1 MIPSFRKPFM
11 MHEPTKFLLLI
22 CYLMEAKSCLFCYN
36 PVAFCIYFLLSTMSL
51 ITASKLSK
59 SYEPVEIFSGL
70 SFAVPRGARMALVGP
85 NGVGK
90 TTLLRILVGLEE
102 ASGGEV
108 TRAKNLRI
116 GYLPQ
121 EAEFGISSGTVWDA
135 CLECFDELTARQAEL
150 ERLEAE
156 MSAPETREQAL
167 VRYGSQQ
174 LEFERRGGYTFQVRI
189 QQVLSG
195 LGFSSDDFHMPLGHL
210 SGGQRTRAFLARLLL
225 SDPDILL
232 LDEPTNHLD
241 IAAVEWLEGYLSH
254 WDGAAVLVS
263 HDRYFLD
270 KLANG
275 ILEMTPA
282 GIETYRGNYSAYV
295 AQRQE
300 RWERRHAVFEGEKEK
315 LLKEVDYIKRNISGQ
330 NVSQAKGRLRRLSRI
345 VQAIEQ
351 IGLEAVLN
359 QKWAETAELVAIATS
374 PLGVEEAERRVRTLH
389 LRDHRPP
396 RLKLNLHADQR
407 SGELVI
413 RTRHLRVGY
422 PGRVLFDAPDIEL
435 RRRECA
441 ALIGPNGAG
450 KTTFI
455 KTALGQVEPLSGEV
469 LLGASLQIG
478 YFAQAH
484 EGLNPQNTLIQEIQ
498 TVAPDMLLAAAR
510 HHLGRYLFSG
520 EDVFKKVEVLSGG
533 ERGRLALAKL
543 ALQDTNLLLL
553 DEPTNH
559 LDIPSQEILQEVLDE
574 YGGTILLVTHDRYLI
589 DALAT
594 QIWEIDPDETKLE
607 VFKGTYSQMKEERE
621 RLAALRATNGVQSHR
636 GSPLRG
642 QALDKAAVKARHLEM
657 LVSKEKAKTERR
669 RIARLQELENIIAA
683 LETELGEI
691 GRMLENPPA
700 DTALV
705 RKWGNQYAA
714 IQKEMDVHLAEWE
727 QLQQ

>member
-1 MIPSFRKPFM
+1 
-11 MHEPTKFLLLI
+11 
-22 CYLMEAKSCLFCYN
+22 
-36 PVAFCIYFLLSTMSL
+36 MSL
-51 ITASKLSK
+51 ITATNLSK
-59 SYEPVEIFSGL
+59 SFGPVDIFTGL
-70 SFAVPRGARMALVGP
+70 SFAVPHGARMALVGP

-90 TTLLRILVGLEE
+90 TTLLRILVGEEE
-102 ASGGEV
+102 ASGGKV
-108 TRAKNLRI
+108 SRARNLRL

-121 EAEFGISSGTVWDA
+121 EAEFEMEGTVWEVCLA
-135 CLECFDELTARQAEL
+135 CFADLLARQAEL

-156 MSAPETREQAL
+156 MSTPEKREQAL
-167 VRYGSQQ
+167 VRYGSLQQ
-174 LEFERRGGYTFQVRI
+174 EFERRGGYTFQTRI
-189 QQVLSG
+189 KQVLTG
-195 LGFSSDDFHMPLGHL
+195 LGFSSGDFHLPLEHL

-241 IAAVEWLEGYLSH
+241 IAAVEWLEGYLSQ
-254 WDGAAVLVS
+254 WNGAAVLVS

-270 KLANG
+270 KVANG

-282 GIETYRGNYSAYV
+282 GVETYRGNYSAYV

-300 RWERRHAVFEGEKEK
+300 RWERRHAVFDGEKEK
-315 LLKEVDYIKRNISGQ
+315 LLKEVEYIKKNISGQ
-330 NVSQAKGRLRRLSRI
+330 NVSQAKGRLRRLTRV

-351 IGLEAVLN
+351 VGVEAVLS
-359 QKWAETAELVAIATS
+359 KSWLELSDAVTTTVS
-374 PLGVEEAERRVRTLH
+374 PFGVEEAERRVRSLH

-396 RLKLNLHADQR
+396 RLKLHLRADQR

-413 RTRHLRVGY
+413 RTRGLRIGY
-422 PGRVLFDAPDIEL
+422 PGRLLFDAPDIEL

-484 EGLNPQNTLIQEIQ
+484 EGLNPANTLIQEIE
-498 TVAPDMLLAAAR
+498 TVAPNMLLAEAR
-510 HHLGRYLFSG
+510 HYLGRYLFSG
-520 EDVFKKVEVLSGG
+520 DDVFKKVEVLSGG

-543 ALQDTNLLLL
+543 SLQDTNLLLL

-559 LDIPSQEILQEVLDE
+559 LDIPSQEILQDVLDE

-594 QIWEIDPDETKLE
+594 QIWEIDTDETKLT
-607 VFKGTYSQMKEERE
+607 VFKGTYSQMKAERE
-621 RLAALRATNGVQSHR
+621 RLAALRAEEEAAHR
-636 GSPLRG
+636 SDRTVAPKKR
-642 QALDKAAVKARHLEM
+642 ADPT
-657 LVSKEKAKTERR
+657 AKQERR
-669 RIARLQELENIIAA
+669 RVARLQELENKIAT

-691 GRMLENPPA
+691 GHKLENPPA

-714 IQKEMDVHLAEWE
+714 LQKEMDEHLVEWE
-727 QLQQ
+727 QLQS